1 MSGSAGPG
9 NSQTLKDESMYLREI
24 EPLTVTQLKDKLD
37 VGGETVVVSPGN
49 LKLNSTTGE
58 IEILPEGANRRSA
71 RRIPLGADSVEAV
84 ANFVQVPKAFHK
96 RLPGDLRDTLINE
109 LFARQHDQALVR
121 VTDTEIL
128 YVRDPRSKVIEPRR
142 FVDVAA
148 RVLSPEAQVIDFT
161 NTPDFFGFD
170 VVASPEMKRGQGGDR
185 KVGDITRGGVRFGQ
199 DTKQELAP
207 WVQRYMYR
215 LVCTNGME
223 IPDTTLKIDARGDTI
238 DEVIAALEQMA
249 ELAFSKVEEDLV
261 HFYALRDQVV
271 DQPERMMNRLARE
284 RNLSD
289 RMRLQLVDAVPQIV
303 QPNTPVTM
311 FDLVN
316 LATNQANNPEHRQA
330 GIRRQLERFG
340 GDVTAH
346 LSQRCT
352 VCASALN

>member
-1 MSGSAGPG
+1 
-9 NSQTLKDESMYLREI
+9 MYLREI
-24 EPLTVTQLKDKLD
+24 EPLTVTELKDKLD
-37 VGGETVVVSPGN
+37 IGGETIVVSPGN
-49 LKLNSTTGE
+49 IKLRSETGE
-58 IEILPEGANRRSA
+58 IEILPDHERRNKA
-71 RRIPLGADSVEAV
+71 RRIPISADSVEAF
-84 ANFVQVPKAFHK
+84 ANHLQVPKAFHK
-96 RLPGDLRDTLINE
+96 RLPGDLRDHLLNE
-109 LFARQHDQALVR
+109 LFVREHNQAHVR
-121 VTDTEIL
+121 LTDTEIL
-128 YVRDPRSKVIEPRR
+128 YVREPSSKVIEPRR

-148 RVLSPEAQVIDFT
+148 SVISPDAQVIDFT
-161 NTPDFFGFD
+161 NSVDFFGFD
-170 VVASPEMKRGQGGDR
+170 VVAPEGFGRGIGGDR

-199 DTKQELAP
+199 DVKQGLAP
-207 WVQRYMYR
+207 YAQRYMYR

-223 IPDTTLKIDARGDTI
+223 IPDQTLKLDARGNSV
-238 DEVIAALEQMA
+238 DEVIAELERIA
-249 ELAFSKVEEDLV
+249 KIAFEKVEEDMA
-261 HFYALRDQVV
+261 HFYALRDQIV